1 METAADGKPIMFFSS
16 QKEWETWLASNHA
29 KSDGIWMKFAKMA
42 SGVTS
47 TNYAE
52 ALDVALCY
60 GWIDGQAKSIDDTY
74 YLQKFTP
81 RRAKSIWSKRNV
93 GKVAELI
100 AAGKMKPSGLAAIE
114 AAKADGRWEQA
125 YDSPKNS
132 TMPDDFQAVLDK
144 NPKAKEFFEALNK
157 TNRYAVLWRIQTAKK
172 PETRAS
178 RIEKLIAMLEAGQK
192 LH

>member
-29 KSDGIWMKFAKMA
+29 KSDGIWMKFAKKA

-144 NPKAKEFFEALNK
+144 NPKAKERSEEHTSELQSQSNLVC
-157 TNRYAVLWRIQTAKK
+157 RL
-172 PETRAS
+172 
-178 RIEKLIAMLEAGQK
+178 LLE
-192 LH
+192 